1 MVIGV
6 CTIELSLPGAFS
18 LKDKRQV
25 LQSLIR
31 RLHNSYNV
39 SIAEVDLHD
48 SVQAAVLGVA
58 CVATEA
64 AYAHGLLTK
73 VVSAIEQTRLDAVLA
88 NFQIELF

>member
-6 CTIELSLPGAFS
+6 CTIELSLPAAFS

-31 RLHNSYNV
+31 RLHNAYNISV
-39 SIAEVDLHD
+39 AEVDLQD

-58 CVATEA
+58 CVTTEA

-73 VVSAIEQTRLDAVLA
+73 VVSAIEQMRLDAVLA
-88 NFQIELF
+88 NFRIELF